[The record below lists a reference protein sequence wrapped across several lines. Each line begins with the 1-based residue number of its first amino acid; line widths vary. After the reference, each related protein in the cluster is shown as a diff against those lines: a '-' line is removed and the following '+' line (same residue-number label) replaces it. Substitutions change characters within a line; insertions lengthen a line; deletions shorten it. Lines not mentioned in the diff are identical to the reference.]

1 MDSASEFLRMLQH
14 EKSLTTAHRPI
25 RLRLGH
31 ANHLAD
37 EVLLPQRVSGCESV
51 CGGLEYVVT
60 CVASTPRLPLKELIA
75 LPAEVQLVTDRGQ
88 LRGVC
93 GIVAEARAGDYDG
106 GLAVYQL
113 VIRDALAIMEK
124 RINSR
129 VFRYQSE
136 LDIVQVLFEEWSR
149 SNGVMASAFDYELDP
164 LFDMRQFPAR
174 EQTMQHNESDAA
186 FVRRLL
192 KRRGVAWYFRPGLA
206 RSGRGRSGRE
216 QEDGIDP
223 ERAAVPAHTLVLFA
237 DANSLPRSGAGSVRY
252 HRDDATEERDTIV
265 SWCAARRLQP
275 GSTTRHSW
283 DYRNPLGTQFMTSSA
298 RSMADQG
305 RSGNELAASLD
316 DYVVEMPHAGN
327 DVEDHWRLG
336 QVRMNRHEFE
346 TKCFHGEGTVR
357 DLRAGEYFSLSGHPE
372 IDAHPPAER
381 DFVVTSLRIEAESNL
396 PGDVATRVRR
406 LMGPYPDTGAQ
417 MLLDG
422 RGDPLAS
429 SRARVSFDAVRR
441 GIPLVPAFD
450 PRFDLPHPQLQSAI
464 VTGPPGEEVHCD
476 GLGRVKI
483 RFPGMRA
490 QDHRQAHGAGASDT
504 PADSAWVRVAS
515 NWAGSGP
522 GSKQQSGTLALPR
535 VGSEVLVAFLGGD
548 PDRPVILSQLYN
560 QRSQPPALSRLGELP
575 GNRYLS
581 GMRSQ
586 EVRGTRG
593 GQLMFDDT
601 PGQIGVQ
608 LASEHAASE
617 LNLGWLGEPRANG
630 QAAPRGEGAEL
641 RSDKSVAV
649 RGGEGVLISAGGKAG
664 DGGGQLERSGLVG
677 IGEVMQGVLE
687 ELGKLAADHGEYEQA
702 RPRLAELVDKLRRWD
717 EGSNLA
723 PATTGKGGQPIAA
736 MTAPAG
742 VMLAS
747 EDNIALGARNKID
760 LVSAGDTEVAAGRG
774 LFLRA
779 ARALNLFAYELGL
792 RLIAGRGN
800 IVVQTDKGDIEIKS
814 SGRISLIAAKGIDLE
829 APSVKVVSQGTQT
842 DWDGG
847 TITHQSSGK
856 HVIKSGAVDYLTGG
870 AGSPVGLK
878 LPATSLETD
887 ERVIVIDRQTG
898 MPAKGRRYV
907 VRHENGTTIEGVTD
921 DEGRTS
927 ILQTYAMGDVEI
939 RLLPDDNPEND
950 PSPPD
955 AGQA

>member
-1 MDSASEFLRMLQH
+1 MDTASEFLRMLQH
-14 EKSLTTAHRPI
+14 EKSLTAAHRPI

-31 ANHLAD
+31 ADHLAD
-37 EVLLPQRVSGCESV
+37 EVLLPQRVSGSESV

-75 LPAEVQLVTDRGQ
+75 LPAGIQLVTDRGQ
-88 LRGVC
+88 LREVC

-136 LDIVQVLFEEWSR
+136 LDIVQVLFEEWSQ
-149 SNGVMASAFDYELDP
+149 SNGIMASAFDYELDP
-164 LFDMRQFPAR
+164 LFDQRQFPPR

-206 RSGRGRSGRE
+206 RSGRVRAGRE
-216 QEDGIDP
+216 QEDGAEI
-223 ERAAVPAHTLVLFA
+223 ERTAVPAHTLVLFA
-237 DANSLPRSGAGSVRY
+237 DPHSLPRSSAGTVRY
-252 HRDDATEERDTIV
+252 HRSEATDERDSIV

-283 DYRNPLGTQFMTSSA
+283 DYRNPLGTQFMSSSA

-316 DYVVEMPHAGN
+316 DYVIEIPHAGN

-336 QVRMNRHEFE
+336 QVRMNRHEFD
-346 TKCFHGEGTVR
+346 TKCFHGEGSVR
-357 DLRAGEYFSLSGHPE
+357 DLRAGEFFTLAGHPE
-372 IDAHPPAER
+372 IDAHAPAER
-381 DFVVTSLRIEAESNL
+381 DFVVTALRIEAESNL
-396 PGDVATRVRR
+396 PADVAARVRC
-406 LMGPYPDTGAQ
+406 LMGPYRDSGAPPAPEASGH
-417 MLLDG
+417 LLAD
-422 RGDPLAS
+422 
-429 SRARVSFDAVRR
+429 SRVRVSFDAVRR

-450 PRFDLPHPQLQSAI
+450 ARVDLPHPQLQSAI

-476 GLGRVKI
+476 ALGRVKI
-483 RFPGMRA
+483 RFPGMRP
-490 QDHRQAHGAGASDT
+490 QDHRHAHGAGASDT

-515 NWAGSGP
+515 NWAGGGP
-522 GSKQQSGTLALPR
+522 GSKQQSGTLGLPR

-560 QRSQPPALSRLGELP
+560 GRSRPPALSRLGELP

-581 GMRSQ
+581 GMRSR
-586 EVRGTRG
+586 EVGGARG
-593 GQLMFDDT
+593 GQLLFDDT

-608 LASEHAASE
+608 LASEHGGSE
-617 LNLGWLGEPRANG
+617 LKLGWLGEPRANG
-630 QAAPRGEGAEL
+630 QSAPRGEGAEL
-641 RSDKSVAV
+641 RSDKAVAL
-649 RGGEGVLISAGGKAG
+649 RGGEGVLISAGGKAD
-664 DGGGQLERSGLVG
+664 DGGGQLERGGLVG
-677 IGEVMQGVLE
+677 IGEVMQGVLA
-687 ELGKLAADHGEYEQA
+687 ELGRLAAEHGEYEKA
-702 RPRLAELVDKLRRWD
+702 APRLAELVDKLRRWD
-717 EGSNLA
+717 EGSNVA
-723 PATTGKGGQPIAA
+723 PAAGKRGEPIAA

-747 EDNIALGARNKID
+747 EDSIVLGAQNKID
-760 LVSAGDTEVAAGRG
+760 LVSASDTEVAAGRS

-800 IVVQTDKGDIEIKS
+800 IVVQTDQGDIEIKS
-814 SGRISLIAAKGIDLE
+814 SGQLRLIAAKGIALE
-829 APSVKVVSQGTQT
+829 APSVKVVSQGAQT

-847 TITHQSSGK
+847 DITHQSSGR
-856 HVIKSGAVDYLTGG
+856 HLVKSGGVDYVTGG
-870 AGSPVGLK
+870 GGAPVGLK
-878 LPATSLETD
+878 LPATTLETD
-887 ERVIVIDRQTG
+887 ERVVVVDRQTG
-898 MPAKGRRYV
+898 MPAKGRRYI
-907 VRHENGTTIEGVTD
+907 VRHEDGTTVQGVTD
-921 DEGRTS
+921 EEGRTS
-927 ILQTYAMGDVEI
+927 ILQSYAMGDVEV
-939 RLLPDDNPEND
+939 RLLPDDD
-950 PSPPD
+950 PAPPV